1 MFDDDDRSKFGGEH
15 WTFTE
20 EDEEEED
27 IDFYV
32 ILSVPR
38 DATTEEIHK
47 AYKQRCLIFHPD
59 KHLNLDIPDRKEAD
73 KIFAELQRAHKT
85 LMDPCMRR
93 IYDVMGVRGIN
104 LQGWQLVEH
113 TSTAEDIRREYEFI
127 RRLRDHEIMLQI
139 INPISSFFT
148 KFSLIGCFQEVD
160 RYGPELLGM
169 TLGQSVDCALVGS
182 HKIGLGGE
190 TFFDKR
196 RIGNGNL
203 QLWHKWAYSIGIQQE
218 TTLTA
223 SPEMAQIST
232 KITLAD
238 TSPESFFYRYSVTI
252 EPMLTYSIPDSS
264 ISPSINASLIA
275 PLLPGWEG
283 ICALNFPN
291 NVSISLFSN
300 SAHGRLKFLAN
311 LHLATTGFHYIRL
324 VYNCFGADSKWTV
337 RTRISMHGITP
348 SLSYERQIS
357 KYSRIA
363 FKLTLSYPSFLL
375 LSSIRIS
382 TSVSSFE
389 FCFVLC
395 DNQEDVVRA
404 FVKGIFIPFIAFNT
418 ARLIYRRMRGNEAIW
433 PNQTD
438 GD

>member
-1 MFDDDDRSKFGGEH
+1 MRSKCIKILQMFDDDDRSTFGGEH

-59 KHLNLDIPDRKEAD
+59 KHLNLDVPDRKEAD

-104 LQGWQLVEH
+104 LQGWQLVEYS
-113 TSTAEDIRREYEFI
+113 STAEDIRREYEFI
-127 RRLRDHEIMLQI
+127 CRLRDHEIMLQI

-169 TLGQSVDCALVGS
+169 RLGQSVDCALVGS
-182 HKIGLGGE
+182 HKIGLGGQ
-190 TFFDKR
+190 TLFDER
-196 RIGNGNL
+196 GIGNGNV
-203 QLWHKWAYSIGIQQE
+203 QLWHKWAYSLGIQQE
-218 TTLTA
+218 TTLTT

-238 TSPESFFYRYSVTI
+238 TSPQSFFHRYSVTI
-252 EPMLTYSIPDSS
+252 EPMLTYSILDSS

-275 PLLPGWEG
+275 PLLPGWKATLHMAAQ
-283 ICALNFPN
+283 ILLQIFNFRLP
-291 NVSISLFSN
+291 VS
-300 SAHGRLKFLAN
+300 
-311 LHLATTGFHYIRL
+311 TT
-324 VYNCFGADSKWTV
+324 
-337 RTRISMHGITP
+337 TRISMHGITP
-348 SLSYERQIS
+348 SLSYECQIS

-404 FVKGIFIPFIAFNT
+404 FVKGIFIPLIAFNT
-418 ARLIYRRMRGNEAIW
+418 ARLIYRRMRRK
-433 PNQTD
+433 
-438 GD
+438 